1 MPSDEG
7 PLVAL
12 VGNPN
17 TGKSTVFNA
26 LTGLG
31 QHTGNWPGKT
41 VAVARG
47 EFCWGGVRFR
57 LVDLPGTYSMF
68 PNSPEEEVARDFLV
82 RQRPAVTVVVADATC
97 LERGLFFI
105 LQVLRLT
112 PNVVVCLNLMDEA
125 RRWQLQVDVEV
136 LARELGVPVVP
147 CVARWGQ
154 GLRELRDAILAV
166 ATGRATLRPPGA
178 AETAI
183 RTEDTAPGARC
194 GTADRAGD
202 AAATVVLDDMIAHL
216 YDKAG
221 DAAAAAQRDDVVV
234 NLYHQA
240 RDIAARAV
248 KSPEKRG
255 PTLQERL
262 DALLTSPWAGYP
274 LMFILLAGVFWLTL
288 EGANYPSQ
296 LLSVLFAWG
305 ETTLSAILQGWG
317 TPGWFHDFT
326 VFGVYRT
333 TTWVVAVMLP
343 PMAVFFPLF
352 TLLED
357 LGYLPRAA
365 FNLDRFF
372 QWAGAHGKQALT
384 MSMGLGCNAAGV
396 ITCRIIESPRE
407 RLIAILTN
415 CFTPCNGRFPTLMA
429 LSTLFV
435 GSAVH
440 SRGGGLLSALA
451 VLGLVL
457 LGVTVTLL
465 VSWFLNRTL
474 LKGVPS
480 GFVLE
485 LPPYRPPQIGRVLVR
500 SLLDR
505 TVFVLGRAVTM
516 AAPAGAVTWVLA
528 NTHVGGVS
536 LLTLLAG
543 WLDVPARALGLD
555 GVILLA
561 FFLGLPANEIV
572 LPIAVT
578 TYLAGGFLTYP
589 DSLAALHALLVAHGW
604 DAERAVA
611 VMLFSL
617 LHFPCSTTLWTIY
630 RETGSLRWTAVAFW
644 LPLTVAVLVLAAVN
658 LIVG

>member
-1 MPSDEG
+1 MPSDEA

-12 VGNPN
+12 AGNPN

-41 VAVARG
+41 VALARG
-47 EFCWGGVRFR
+47 EFSWGGVRFR
-57 LVDLPGTYSMF
+57 LVDLPGIYSLF
-68 PNSPEEEVARDFLV
+68 PNSPEEEVARDFLSLE
-82 RQRPAVTVVVADATC
+82 RPAVTVVVADPTC
-97 LERGLFFI
+97 LERGLFLL
-105 LQVLRLT
+105 LQVLALT
-112 PNVVVCLNLMDEA
+112 PNAIVCLNLMDEA
-125 RRWQLQVDVEV
+125 RRRQLEVDVDL

-147 CVARWGQ
+147 CAARRGQ
-154 GLRELRDAILAV
+154 GLRELKDAILAV
-166 ATGRATLRPPGA
+166 ATGRTVARPRAVPGLAGQPGDPGA
-178 AETAI
+178 VQ
-183 RTEDTAPGARC
+183 C
-194 GTADRAGD
+194 
-202 AAATVVLDDMIAHL
+202 
-216 YDKAG
+216 
-221 DAAAAAQRDDVVV
+221 DDVVAD
-234 NLYHQA
+234 LYGQA
-240 RDIAARAV
+240 ERIATRAV
-248 KSPEKRG
+248 RSPERAG
-255 PTLQERL
+255 PALQERL
-262 DALLTSPWAGYP
+262 DSILTSRWAGFP
-274 LMFILLAGVFWLTL
+274 LMFLLLAAVFWITL

-296 LLSVLFAWG
+296 LLSVLFARG
-305 ETTLSAILQGWG
+305 GAALSALLEGWG
-317 TPGWFHDFT
+317 APAWLHDLT
-326 VFGVYRT
+326 VLGVYRT

-343 PMAVFFPLF
+343 PMAIFFPLF

-365 FNLDRFF
+365 FNLDRLF

-396 ITCRIIESPRE
+396 IACRIIESPRE

-415 CFTPCNGRFPTLMA
+415 CFTPCNGRFPTLIA
-429 LSTLFV
+429 LSALFV
-435 GSAVH
+435 GSALH
-440 SRGGGLLSALA
+440 CPGAGLLSALT

-457 LGVTVTLL
+457 LGVAITFV
-465 VSWFLNRTL
+465 VSWFLSRTL
-474 LKGVPS
+474 LRGVPS

-485 LPPYRPPQIGRVLVR
+485 LPPFRPPQLGRILVR

-505 TVFVLGRAVTM
+505 TLFVLGRAVTM
-516 AAPAGAVTWVLA
+516 AAPAGAVTWILA
-528 NTHVGGVS
+528 NTHVGGAN

-543 WLDVPARALGLD
+543 WLDAPARPLGLD

-589 DSLAALHALLVAHGW
+589 DSLGALHALLTAHGW
-604 DAERAVA
+604 HTGTVLA

-630 RETGSLRWTAVAFW
+630 RETGSLRWTAVAFF
-644 LPLTVAVLVLAAVN
+644 LPLTVAVMVLGAVN
-658 LIVG
+658 LLVP